1 MGGGEG
7 GGRGDGGG
15 KGELKTNK
23 NLSATE
29 PKDITSLRIHSIS
42 QQSPVAISMGTQ
54 HLPHFPSGPMGCWST
69 SGSTKD
75 DANAD

>member
-1 MGGGEG
+1 MIDREG
-7 GGRGDGGG
+7 TEQEQGWGL
-15 KGELKTNK
+15 EMNK

-42 QQSPVAISMGTQ
+42 KQSPTAVLWGRSMS
-54 HLPHFPSGPMGCWST
+54 HFPSGPMGCWST